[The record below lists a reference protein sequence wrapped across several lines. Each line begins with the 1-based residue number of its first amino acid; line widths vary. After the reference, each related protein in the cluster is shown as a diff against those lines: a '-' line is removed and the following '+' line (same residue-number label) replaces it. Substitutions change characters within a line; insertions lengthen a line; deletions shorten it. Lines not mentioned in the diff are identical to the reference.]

1 MATPWIRTARWISFP
16 RSGRL
21 HPPRLARAVSL
32 TRPEAPGLHFST
44 LRIDTRTEVLV
55 DRRDFLAATAVAAVS
70 PLPTLG
76 ALAQP
81 AARQFIEL
89 RRYHLL
95 PGAKQRAFSTFV
107 GDVAIPAM
115 NRAGVGKVG
124 AFTVMYGENAPSLLL
139 ALTHQSLDSAV
150 TLRERMASDTAY
162 TSAGRAILEAP
173 LSDPAFV
180 RVESSLLR
188 AFASMPAV
196 EPSAGVAA
204 KSPRIYELR
213 TYESHSD
220 PAAVNKLKMFD
231 AGEIPIFRKTG
242 LTPVFFG
249 ETIFGAKMPS
259 LTYML
264 TFADMTARDA
274 AWKAFSADPD
284 WKTLSGDPQY
294 KDNVSAISDIILR
307 PTPYSQI

>member
-1 MATPWIRTARWISFP
+1 
-16 RSGRL
+16 
-21 HPPRLARAVSL
+21 
-32 TRPEAPGLHFST
+32 
-44 LRIDTRTEVLV
+44 V

-115 NRAGVGKVG
+115 NRAGVAKVG

-139 ALTHQSLDSAV
+139 VLTHQSLDAAV
-150 TLRERMASDTAY
+150 TLRDRMANDTAY
-162 TSAGRAILEAP
+162 TSAGKAILEAP

-180 RVESSLLR
+180 RVESTLLR

-204 KSPRIYELR
+204 KAPRIYELR

-220 PAAVNKLKMFD
+220 PAALNKLKMFD

-264 TFADMTARDA
+264 TFADMVARDA

-294 KDNVSAISDIILR
+294 KENVSAISDIILR
-307 PTPYSQI
+307 PTAFSQI